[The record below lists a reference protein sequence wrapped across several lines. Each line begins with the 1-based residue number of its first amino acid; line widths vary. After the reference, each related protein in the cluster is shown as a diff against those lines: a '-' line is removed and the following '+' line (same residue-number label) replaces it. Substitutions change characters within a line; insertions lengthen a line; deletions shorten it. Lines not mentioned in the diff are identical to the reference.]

1 MIEIT
6 DVAASKVKELIAA
19 EGYDGYGL
27 RVQVVGGGC
36 SGMQYRLGFD
46 EERDGDKIVEKEGL
60 KVFVDLKSAMYLVG
74 STVDYVE
81 SLMGAGFKIENP
93 NVSSSCGCGES
104 FQV

>member
-1 MIEIT
+1 MIIVTET
-6 DVAASKVKELIAA
+6 AAVKVKELIAA

-46 EERDGDKIVEKEGL
+46 EQRDGDKTIEKDGL
-60 KVFVDLKSAMYLVG
+60 NVFVDLKSALYLAG
-74 STVDYVE
+74 STVDYVD

-93 NVSSSCGCGES
+93 NVQSTCGCGNS
-104 FQV
+104 FNV

>member
-1 MIEIT
+1 MLTVT
-6 DVAASKVKELIAA
+6 DAATTKVKELIAA

-27 RVQVVGGGC
+27 RVQVIGGGC

-46 EERDGDKIVEKEGL
+46 EARDDDKIVEKDGL
-60 KVFVDLKSAMYLVG
+60 RVFVDLKSAMYLVG

>member
-1 MIEIT
+1 MINVTEQ
-6 DVAASKVKELIAA
+6 AALKVQELISS

-46 EERDGDKIVEKEGL
+46 EVRDGDKVIEKDGL
-60 KVFVDLKSAMYLVG
+60 KVFVDLKSALYLAG
-74 STVDYVE
+74 SSVDYVE
-81 SLMGAGFKIENP
+81 GLMGAGFKIENP
-93 NVSSSCGCGES
+93 NVRSQCGCGSS